1 MLNRRELFAGLAGAG
16 FVAAATGERPLL
28 SAYYQRAHM
37 YTIVPRH
44 VREDLKWMA
53 GIGTDVVCVAILE
66 QDLSAAVDNIALILD
81 EAAKAGMKAFAIAS
95 RWGGLVAG
103 SPKVPSLFSV
113 THPETWILKK
123 DGQPRYFPSNSGV
136 VSSVHHPA
144 TYEFFCKTIDALF
157 KTFPAFA
164 GIIWDE
170 PKGFIQDYSKP
181 ALKRLGPDAPDSAY
195 WQAAADFYGKVTL
208 YLKQNHPGKLATMF
222 MMGTDVPGIAEI
234 ACKIPGLDYF
244 GMDGRPWSN
253 KEDVRWTGNKENSES
268 GRGKVLIDK
277 GPRYI
282 ELAKKAGKK
291 SILLMEN
298 HALRSDMIPVMDACL
313 PRVLALH
320 PDQLIYYYYPRSVE
334 DPDRAMAVVGKHLSR
349 WRR

>member
-1 MLNRRELFAGLAGAG
+1 MLNRRELLTGVAGAR
-16 FVAAATGERPLL
+16 FLVAAPGEKPLL

-53 GIGTDVVCVAILE
+53 GIGTNVVCVAILE
-66 QDLSAAVDNIALILD
+66 QDLTAAVDNVSLILD
-81 EAAKAGMKAFAIAS
+81 EAGKAGMKAFAIAS
-95 RWGGLVAG
+95 RWAGLVAG

-123 DGQPRYFPSNSGV
+123 DGKPRYFPSNSGV

-144 TYEFFCKTIDALF
+144 TYEFFCKTIDELF
-157 KTFPAFA
+157 KTFPGFA

-181 ALKRLGPDAPDSAY
+181 ALDKLGPDAPDSAY
-195 WQAAADFYGKVTL
+195 WQATADFYGKATL
-208 YLKQNHPGKLATMF
+208 YLKQKHPGKLATMF
-222 MMGTDVPGIAEI
+222 MMGTDAPGIAEI

-298 HALRSDMIPVMDACL
+298 HALRADMIGAMDACL
-313 PRVLALH
+313 PQVLALN

-334 DPDRAMAVVGKHLSR
+334 DPDRAMAVVAKHLSR

>member
-1 MLNRRELFAGLAGAG
+1 MLNRRELLTGVAGAG
-16 FVAAATGERPLL
+16 FLAAAPGEKPLL
-28 SAYYQRAHM
+28 SAYYPRAHM

-66 QDLSAAVDNIALILD
+66 QDLTAAVDNVSLILD
-81 EAAKAGMKAFAIAS
+81 EADKAGMKAFAIAS
-95 RWGGLVAG
+95 RWAGLVAG
-103 SPKVPSLFSV
+103 SPKVHGLFSI
-113 THPETWILKK
+113 THPETWILRK
-123 DGQPRYFPSNSGV
+123 DGKPRYFPSNSGV

-144 TYEFFCKTIDALF
+144 TYEFFCKTIDKLF
-157 KTFPAFA
+157 KTFPVFA
-164 GIIWDE
+164 GIVWDE

-181 ALKRLGPDAPDSAY
+181 ALEKLGPDAPDAVY
-195 WQAAADFYGKVTL
+195 WQGAADFYGKTTL

-222 MMGTDVPGIAEI
+222 MMGTDAPGIGEI

-253 KEDVRWTGNKENSES
+253 KEDVRWTGKSENNES

-291 SILLMEN
+291 SILLVEN
-298 HALRSDMIPVMDACL
+298 HALRSDMISAMDDCL
-313 PRVLALH
+313 PRVLTLN

-334 DPDRAMAVVGKHLSR
+334 DPDRAMAVIAKHLSR